1 MSTYTIPL
9 DGELEAS
16 ISVEP
21 SLQGLRAHSLLFND
35 DADIVAETDSTQ
47 YIDYCHT
54 EVCAREIFKLLESA
68 GIDYAANV
76 WDDLSGAGMP
86 ECVCD

>member
-16 ISVEP
+16 VSIEP
-21 SLQGLRAHSLLFND
+21 AHQGLRAHSLLFND
-35 DADIVAETDSTQ
+35 DADIVSETDSIQ
-47 YIDYCHT
+47 YIDYCYT
-54 EVCAREIFKLLESA
+54 CASGAEIFRLLTEA

-86 ECVCD
+86 ECACD

>member
-16 ISVEP
+16 INLEP
-21 SLQGLRAHSLLFND
+21 SLQGLRAHSLLFD
-35 DADIVAETDSTQ
+35 DGADTVVETESTQ
-47 YIDYCHT
+47 YIDYCYT
-54 EVCAREIFKLLESA
+54 CASGAEIFKLLAGA

-86 ECVCD
+86 ECACD

>member
-16 ISVEP
+16 INLQS
-21 SLQGLRAHSLLFND
+21 SLQGLRAHSLLFDD
-35 DADIVAETDSTQ
+35 DADIVSETESMQ
-47 YIDYCHT
+47 YIDYCRT
-54 EVCAREIFKLLESA
+54 CTCGAEIFRLLESA

-76 WDDLSGAGMP
+76 WEDLSGAGIP
-86 ECVCD
+86 ECACD